1 MENTTALY
9 HPLDGT
15 ELLKWVLLDA
25 GQKLAQSSEF
35 SKAMAYHN
43 PKYTLHIKVE
53 CYDSTA
59 KFVNNDLNYKVEG
72 QKLEAQLPDGSKKV
86 ILEPEK
92 VETGP
97 IMEPDSIRDTIKEG
111 RYTTKKVGGILCDIK
126 EEKKDEKSEKSPKQ
140 A

>member
-53 CYDSTA
+53 CYDSLG
-59 KFVNNDLNYKVEG
+59 KVVNHETNYRVDG
-72 QKLEAQLPDGSKKV
+72 QKLEAQLPDGSHKV
-86 ILEPEK
+86 ILDPQK
-92 VETGP
+92 VENGP
-97 IMEPDSIRDTIKEG
+97 IMEPDSVRDQIKEG
-111 RYTTKKVGGILCDIK
+111 RYATKKVGGVLCDVK
-126 EEKKDEKSEKSPKQ
+126 EEKKDEKATESAK
-140 A
+140 